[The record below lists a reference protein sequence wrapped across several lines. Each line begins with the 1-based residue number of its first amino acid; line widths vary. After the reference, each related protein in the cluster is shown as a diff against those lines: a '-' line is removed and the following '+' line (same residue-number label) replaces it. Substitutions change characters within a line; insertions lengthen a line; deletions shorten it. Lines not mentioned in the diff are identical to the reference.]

1 MKEQDHFSPVRS
13 KLINTEIDRS
23 VLVDDEK
30 SDFVSIPSAM
40 PRVLVIYICIL
51 WVINIY
57 TGVSMVYF

>member
-40 PRVLVIYICIL
+40 PRVLVIY
-51 WVINIY
+51 
-57 TGVSMVYF
+57 VY